1 VSSTAARL
9 TGFLARFPTRNV
21 VVAGDFVGDEYLMC
35 RTSRISREAAAALV
49 LTYERRELRL
59 GGGANAVANIRAL
72 GGTVEPVGVVGED
85 GPGGEI
91 VELMRDLKV
100 PTDAVLREPLVRTV
114 VKTRVMTSSYH
125 ATKQMVLRI
134 DRESFLAPD
143 AELRRRLEEALLE
156 RVLRADALLVADY
169 GYGSG
174 EPGLVAAAIA
184 AARMRGIPVTVDSRH
199 RLAEFRGVSAAT
211 PNEEEVEEAL
221 GGVSI
226 GDDQAALAA
235 AGEQIRARLGA
246 EAVVVTRGARGM
258 ALCEGTR
265 PMRLID
271 VYGSDEVADVTGA
284 GDTVIAAFTLALA
297 SGASYEDAALLA
309 NYAGGLVVMK
319 RGTATVSAA
328 ELAEAVRADLG

>member
-1 VSSTAARL
+1 VSITAARL
-9 TGFLARFPTRNV
+9 TEFVASFPSRNV
-21 VVAGDFVGDEYLMC
+21 VVAGDFVGDEYLLC

-85 GPGGEI
+85 EAGGEI
-91 VELMRDLKV
+91 CDLMHALKV
-100 PTDAVLREPLVRTV
+100 PTEAVLREPRVHTV

-143 AELRRRLEEALLE
+143 AVLRHRLEATLAE
-156 RVLRADALLVADY
+156 RVERADALLVADY

-184 AARMRGIPVTVDSRH
+184 AARRRGIPVCVDSRH
-199 RLAEFRGVSAAT
+199 RLCEFQGVSAAT

-221 GGVSI
+221 GGIAI

-235 AGEQIRARLGA
+235 AGEEIRRRLGA

-258 ALCEGTR
+258 ALCETSR
-265 PMRLID
+265 PLRLIE

-297 SGASYEDAALLA
+297 SGASYEEAAHLA

-328 ELAEAVRADLG
+328 ELVEAVRNDLG